1 MGHKL
6 AEKHLFSL
14 QALSL
19 SSGASETIKWLALIA
34 MTLDHANKIL
44 FNVQFAWMY
53 ALGRLAMPL
62 FGYVLAYNLAKSDAL
77 KSNAY
82 RRVMMRMFIT
92 GLAATPF
99 YKAAFHHVCLGSLNI
114 MFTLGLATC
123 ILFLIDKSMQS
134 NNADSVIIT
143 RALVV
148 ALFILG
154 SLFVEGQTIAVGYV
168 LAAWAYCKT
177 QNVWTFLIWLLS
189 TVGLSLINGNHW
201 AVAVIPIIFITS
213 KVHVKLP
220 RLKWLFYAYYPLH
233 LAILIG
239 IQRYYYV
246 A

>member
-14 QALSL
+14 PALSL
-19 SSGASETIKWLALIA
+19 SSEATETIKWLALIA

-44 FNVQFAWMY
+44 FNAQFAWMY

-77 KSNAY
+77 KSHAY
-82 RRVMMRMFIT
+82 RRVMMRLFIT

-99 YKAAFHHVCLGSLNI
+99 YKAAFHHVGLGSLNI

-143 RALVV
+143 HALVV

-168 LAAWAYCKT
+168 LAAWTYCKT
-177 QNVWTFLIWLLS
+177 QNGWVFLIWLLS

-201 AVAVIPIIFITS
+201 AVAAVPIILITS
-213 KVHVKLP
+213 KIHVNLP
-220 RLKWLFYAYYPLH
+220 RLKWLFYAYYPMH
-233 LAILIG
+233 LVILLS
-239 IQRYYYV
+239 IQS
-246 A
+246 

>member
-6 AEKHLFSL
+6 AEKHPFSL
-14 QALSL
+14 PALSL

-44 FNVQFAWMY
+44 FNAQFAWMY

-62 FGYVLAYNLAKSDAL
+62 FGYVLAYNLAKFDAL
-77 KSNAY
+77 KSHAY

-123 ILFLIDKSMQS
+123 ILFLIDKSIH
-134 NNADSVIIT
+134 NHNVDSTIIT
-143 RALVV
+143 RALAV
-148 ALFILG
+148 ALFIIG

-177 QNVWTFLIWLLS
+177 QNVWAFLIWLLS
-189 TVGLSLINGNHW
+189 TTCLSLINGNHW
-201 AVAVIPIIFITS
+201 AVATVPIILITS
-213 KVHVKLP
+213 KIHVNLP

-233 LAILIG
+233 LVILLS
-239 IQRYYYV
+239 IQS
-246 A
+246 